1 MATFFTLLLPAVFAA
16 LATLVPIFLKS
27 EISDTQCLGWVTL
40 IAGVLYALT
49 GLYFALPDTHQISGV
64 WVVFAPLVPLFSP
77 TAVFDLLLEHWDV
90 ALCVLVS
97 VICATRARGI
107 AIDDLQITNRAKKD
121 ATAWAQQQLN
131 QKLPE
136 IKAKYVD
143 LENKYFAKLEAM
155 DQQQKEL
162 SAQQASLRSL
172 EENLIRKSMELDE
185 REQHYNDVEAAL
197 IQKIKK
203 VSADAERTNIQID
216 AFNELAEAS
225 RRIEPEL
232 RRQIEVLSASNE
244 RLKGLV
250 GRLMPYKWVT
260 RQMLQER
267 DPHISAITAEL
278 LETAT
283 KNLRSRQRDVAPSR
297 TKRPDV
303 PHCLE
308 IKLPHIQLEKHPK

>member
-1 MATFFTLLLPAVFAA
+1 MPLAPVELRSTIFKSLTEPKKTPLL
-16 LATLVPIFLKS
+16 
-27 EISDTQCLGWVTL
+27 
-40 IAGVLYALT
+40 
-49 GLYFALPDTHQISGV
+49 GLS
-64 WVVFAPLVPLFSP
+64 
-77 TAVFDLLLEHWDV
+77 
-90 ALCVLVS
+90 
-97 VICATRARGI
+97 
-107 AIDDLQITNRAKKD
+107 
-121 ATAWAQQQLN
+121 QQLN

-143 LENKYFAKLEAM
+143 LENKYFAKLEAL

-162 SAQQASLRSL
+162 SAQQTSLRSL

-197 IQKIKK
+197 IQKIKT

-216 AFNELAEAS
+216 AFNELAEAT

-283 KNLRSRQRDVAPSR
+283 KNLRSRQRNVAPSGQSDR
-297 TKRPDV
+297 TCPIASKSNFLTSNLRSTPSEPDSLQCSAWLHRDSLHLRVWKSRRTAIRPS
-303 PHCLE
+303 
-308 IKLPHIQLEKHPK
+308 